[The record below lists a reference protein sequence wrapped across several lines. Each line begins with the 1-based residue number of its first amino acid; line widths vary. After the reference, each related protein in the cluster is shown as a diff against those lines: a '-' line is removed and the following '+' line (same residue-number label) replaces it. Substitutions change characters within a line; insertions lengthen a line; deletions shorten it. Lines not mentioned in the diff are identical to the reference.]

1 MFTIIG
7 AVVYPINSP
16 SPPLFIFETS
26 TAQIGINN
34 ATYDTA
40 ATRSRRERMT
50 LGFEPCLAMPTTDAP
65 AVEDASDSS
74 STFQSRIGGTQQ
86 CNQLIGGSQV
96 RL

>member
-26 TAQIGINN
+26 TAHIGINN

-40 ATRSRRERMT
+40 ATRSRRETMT

-65 AVEDASDSS
+65 AVKASGMNPKQNAV
-74 STFQSRIGGTQQ
+74 T
-86 CNQLIGGSQV
+86 V
-96 RL
+96 RGRER